1 MLSLDQ
7 DRYDHHGIVTRVV
20 ADRLWGPT
28 PDCDAGVIMVAS
40 GA

>member
-20 ADRLWGPT
+20 ADMLWGGRRLT
-28 PDCDAGVIMVAS
+28 VVQE
-40 GA
+40 